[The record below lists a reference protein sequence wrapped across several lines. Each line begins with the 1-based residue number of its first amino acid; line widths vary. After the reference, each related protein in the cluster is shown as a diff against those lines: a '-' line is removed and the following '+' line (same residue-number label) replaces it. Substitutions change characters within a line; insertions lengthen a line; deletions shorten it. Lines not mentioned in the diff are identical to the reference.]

1 VAVEIQM
8 VVLLFLIAFHQL
20 VVVLELLLMVI
31 LAVQVAVLGSIRICL
46 LLPLRVQQQ
55 AEQETHLQHLQAKAI
70 MVVMVGQ
77 TLLSQQAVVALAVL
91 V

>member
-1 VAVEIQM
+1 
-8 VVLLFLIAFHQL
+8 
-20 VVVLELLLMVI
+20 
-31 LAVQVAVLGSIRICL
+31 
-46 LLPLRVQQQ
+46 VQQQ